1 MFHAL
6 AQSSWLIPCYPLLGA
21 SLSLLWFPS
30 VIRRTGPRP
39 AGYVNLLFT
48 LVALFHSTIALSAC
62 WGEPARFIQLP
73 WLTVADLQ
81 LSFPLELSP
90 TTLGAC
96 TLVTLLNFLVQVY
109 AIGYLEMDWGWG
121 RLYALLALF
130 EAGMVALVLC
140 DSLFFSYMLL
150 EILTLGTYLI
160 VGFWFNQ
167 SLVVTG
173 ARDAFLTKRV
183 GDLVLL
189 MGVLALYPLTGSW
202 NFSELALWAQSPEAA
217 AAAPL
222 TITLIAVALICGPLS
237 KCAQFPLHL
246 WLDEAMEG
254 PLPTT
259 ILRNSVVVTTG
270 AWVLVKLAPVI
281 ALSSWASSF
290 MIVIGSLSALGGS
303 LISSAQVD
311 AKRVPSYLTS
321 VYMGIVFIAVGSGQ
335 AEAALLLVFTYAIAT
350 ALLIMS
356 IGSVILTVI
365 SQDITQLGGLWS
377 RRPVTGLSFL
387 VGSAGLVALP
397 PFGGFWALMAL
408 LTDFWEQGQWGLVA
422 VVVVTNG
429 VVGFAL
435 MRMFGLMFAGDR
447 QSMTARAP
455 EPIWLMVVPMT
466 LLTGLT
472 LHLPLVMGWLGIL
485 PEEAS
490 WLSPLA
496 LVLLSSSLAGLGVGG
511 FCYVFPRVTKPGSL
525 LPKQLNDLFAYDFYT
540 PRVYQVTAIALVDIL
555 SKLTDWLDRYVV
567 DGLVNLV
574 GLTPLFSGEAL
585 KYGNSG
591 KLQFYALTIAFF
603 VAAISLYMGWNY
615 LPDLLS
621 SPLPLP
627 V

>member
-1 MFHAL
+1 MFNADLFHAL

-217 AAAPL
+217 AAAPPDDHL
-222 TITLIAVALICGPLS
+222 DCGG
-237 KCAQFPLHL
+237 ADL
-246 WLDEAMEG
+246 W
-254 PLPTT
+254 
-259 ILRNSVVVTTG
+259 
-270 AWVLVKLAPVI
+270 
-281 ALSSWASSF
+281 
-290 MIVIGSLSALGGS
+290 
-303 LISSAQVD
+303 
-311 AKRVPSYLTS
+311 
-321 VYMGIVFIAVGSGQ
+321 
-335 AEAALLLVFTYAIAT
+335 
-350 ALLIMS
+350 
-356 IGSVILTVI
+356 
-365 SQDITQLGGLWS
+365 
-377 RRPVTGLSFL
+377 
-387 VGSAGLVALP
+387 P
-397 PFGGFWALMAL
+397 P
-408 LTDFWEQGQWGLVA
+408 E
-422 VVVVTNG
+422 
-429 VVGFAL
+429 
-435 MRMFGLMFAGDR
+435 
-447 QSMTARAP
+447 
-455 EPIWLMVVPMT
+455 
-466 LLTGLT
+466 
-472 LHLPLVMGWLGIL
+472 
-485 PEEAS
+485 
-490 WLSPLA
+490 
-496 LVLLSSSLAGLGVGG
+496 
-511 FCYVFPRVTKPGSL
+511 
-525 LPKQLNDLFAYDFYT
+525 
-540 PRVYQVTAIALVDIL
+540 
-555 SKLTDWLDRYVV
+555 
-567 DGLVNLV
+567 
-574 GLTPLFSGEAL
+574 
-585 KYGNSG
+585 
-591 KLQFYALTIAFF
+591 
-603 VAAISLYMGWNY
+603 
-615 LPDLLS
+615 
-621 SPLPLP
+621 
-627 V
+627 